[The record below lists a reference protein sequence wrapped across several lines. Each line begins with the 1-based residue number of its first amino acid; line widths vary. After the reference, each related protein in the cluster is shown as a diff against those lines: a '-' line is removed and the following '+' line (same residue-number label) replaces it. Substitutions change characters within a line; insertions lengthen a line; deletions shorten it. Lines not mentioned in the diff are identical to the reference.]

1 MFLWLQEIVS
11 KNIGMKPVLFFTL
24 FVMLMS
30 ACSDRDKQ
38 STYVSIATDK
48 GEIVVKLYNDTPAH
62 RDNFIKLAEAG
73 FYDDLL
79 FHRVIKD
86 FMIQGGDPESRNAAP
101 DAGLGSGGP
110 GYTIPAE
117 IVPTHYHKKGALAA
131 ARQSDNVNPRK
142 ESSGSQF
149 YIVTGNVFTEGQLA
163 ALARQMMQY
172 KEQQL
177 FNALA
182 SERRSE
188 IMQMR
193 RDKDQAGLAA
203 LQEELVAQVKAQMP
217 KSAAEFFT
225 EEQRQAYTTVGGA
238 PHLDGEYTVFGE
250 VVEGFDVLDKIQAVA
265 TRAGDRPEKDI
276 KMRVKVLQLG
286 DRSK

>member
-1 MFLWLQEIVS
+1 
-11 KNIGMKPVLFFTL
+11 MKPVLFFTL

-193 RDKDQAGLAA
+193 RGKDQAGLAA

>member
-1 MFLWLQEIVS
+1 
-11 KNIGMKPVLFFTL
+11 MKPALFFTIL

-30 ACSDRDKQ
+30 ACSDRDRQ

-48 GEIVVKLYNDTPAH
+48 GEIVVKLYNDTPVH

-73 FYDDLL
+73 FYDGLL

-182 SERRSE
+182 SERRAE

-203 LQEELVAQVKAQMP
+203 LQEELVAQVKEQMP
-217 KSAAEFFT
+217 KSAAEFFS

>member
-1 MFLWLQEIVS
+1 
-11 KNIGMKPVLFFTL
+11 MKPVLFFTL

-101 DAGLGSGGP
+101 DAGLGSGGT

-149 YIVTGNVFTEGQLA
+149 YIVTGNVFTEGQLT

-177 FNALA
+177 FNALV
-182 SERRSE
+182 SERRAE

-193 RDKDQAGLAA
+193 RDKDQTGLAA

-225 EEQRQAYTTVGGA
+225 EEQHQAYTTVGGA

>member
-1 MFLWLQEIVS
+1 
-11 KNIGMKPVLFFTL
+11 MKPALFFTIL

-30 ACSDRDKQ
+30 ACSDRDRQ

-48 GEIVVKLYNDTPAH
+48 GEIVVKLYNDTPVH

-73 FYDDLL
+73 FYDGLL

-182 SERRSE
+182 SERRAE

-203 LQEELVAQVKAQMP
+203 LQEELVAQVKEQMP
-217 KSAAEFFT
+217 KSAADFFS
-225 EEQRQAYTTVGGA
+225 EEQRQTYTTVGGA

>member
-1 MFLWLQEIVS
+1 
-11 KNIGMKPVLFFTL
+11 MKPVLFFTL

-193 RDKDQAGLAA
+193 RGKDQAGLAA
-203 LQEELVAQVKAQMP
+203 LQEEMVAQVKAQMP
-217 KSAAEFFT
+217 KSTAEFFT

>member
-1 MFLWLQEIVS
+1 
-11 KNIGMKPVLFFTL
+11 MKPALFFTIL

-30 ACSDRDKQ
+30 ACSDRDRQ
-38 STYVSIATDK
+38 STYVSIATDN

-73 FYDDLL
+73 FYDGLL

-149 YIVTGNVFTEGQLA
+149 YIVTGNVFTEGQLT

-182 SERRSE
+182 SERRAE

-225 EEQRQAYTTVGGA
+225 EEQRQAYTTVGGT